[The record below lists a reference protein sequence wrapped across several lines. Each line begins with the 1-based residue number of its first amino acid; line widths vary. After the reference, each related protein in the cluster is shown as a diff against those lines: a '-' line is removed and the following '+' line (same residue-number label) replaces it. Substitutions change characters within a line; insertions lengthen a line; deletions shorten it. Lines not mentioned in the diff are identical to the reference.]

1 MGSPPG
7 RVWRA
12 HRVTRFDARR
22 AATPSGAVLCVASE
36 DPETGH
42 EAQRAQRGPRSK
54 RSNDRVDVPDGD
66 GNTNLKSKRS
76 LASEETAKTE
86 VVFHHILLPLNTL
99 RHTRTTTLA
108 RVTPRLLSGM
118 HPNWRGVGSRI
129 HASRRCSPLPP
140 QWPPKARPLAV
151 SAAASLHRS
160 IEHPAAFIA
169 CRTLCRGSRVSWS
182 GKVHPEA
189 AAVE

>member
-118 HPNWRGVGSRI
+118 HPNCKYSSSGRRGVWCRVADSREPPLQPTS
-129 HASRRCSPLPP
+129 APMAAQGETTCRVRCRLAPPL
-140 QWPPKARPLAV
+140 
-151 SAAASLHRS
+151 H
-160 IEHPAAFIA
+160 
-169 CRTLCRGSRVSWS
+169 
-182 GKVHPEA
+182 
-189 AAVE
+189 